1 MRLLIDTVN
10 VSSPGAVQLQIELA
24 RSVAVRRPADWDI
37 VYLKAPE
44 GAPIEPTES
53 FRVVTESRAGSWRK
67 LQRWFD
73 KDLPDRVRDLDV
85 HVVYSLSGFLS
96 EPLRRVCGAVSS
108 INNMLPFAP
117 RLVREYPLFSRGR
130 LKLRLLRHMYVRSAR
145 MADALVLPSR
155 FGLETVR
162 AHAGRLPEGSFV
174 GFNPIPEYVRFDPDR
189 PPAHPYG
196 GRPFMLYLSV
206 IRPYKNHLNL
216 IEAYRRAST
225 GGRRP
230 PDLIIAGPGENPRQ
244 VERIRRAIAEASLT
258 DRVKYAGLLPR
269 AELPGWFHHAAI
281 NLFPSLCETNSFVQ
295 CEILGARGVMAC
307 SDLPPMPEIAG
318 GAAELFD
325 PLDPDSIA
333 AAMARLLGDE
343 RRREELRRL
352 AGIRAAGLTPE
363 TCGEEIWKAVLHARR
378 RFEERTGR

>member
-24 RSVAVRRPADWDI
+24 RSVSARRPPDWDV
-37 VYLKAPE
+37 VYLGAAE
-44 GAPIEPTES
+44 GASIEPTES
-53 FRVVTESRAGSWRK
+53 FRVIEAQRAGGWRR
-67 LQRWFD
+67 LWRWYAEE
-73 KDLPDRVRDLDV
+73 LPGRARALGA
-85 HVVYSLSGFLS
+85 HAVYSLGGFLS
-96 EPLRRVCGAVSS
+96 GPLIRECGAVSS

-117 RLVREYPLFSRGR
+117 RLVREYPFFSKGR
-130 LKLRLLRHMYVRSAR
+130 FKLKLLRRMYIRSAR
-145 MADALVLPSR
+145 IADALVLPSR

-162 AHAGRLPEGSFV
+162 AHAGGLRGGAFIGL
-174 GFNPIPEYVRFDPDR
+174 NPIPEHVRLDPAR
-189 PPAHPYG
+189 PPADPNH

-216 IEAYRRAST
+216 VEAYRRASR
-225 GGRRP
+225 GRRLP
-230 PDLIIAGPGENPRQ
+230 ELIIAGPGENPKQ
-244 VERIRRAIAEASLT
+244 VERIQAAIANASLG
-258 DRVKYAGLLPR
+258 DRVRYAGLLPR
-269 AELPGWFHHAAI
+269 AELPGWFHHASI

-333 AAMARLLGDE
+333 EAMIRLLDDD
-343 RRREELRRL
+343 RRRDELRRL
-352 AGIRAAGLTPE
+352 AGERAATLTPE
-363 TCGEEIWKAVLHARR
+363 ACGEEIWKAVLHARR
-378 RFEERTGR
+378 RFEERSGR